1 MLLLSIDRYLR
12 SPPPLL
18 LLLLLLQFHLEHIQ
32 GLAEALMTLNAVLL
46 QYLKKKGG
54 GGSYLGTIGAYA
66 SLVLLCFDS
75 LNAKMITSKRETKKL
90 TVLWNNVEIIT

>member
-46 QYLKKKGG
+46 QYLKKKGEG
-54 GGSYLGTIGAYA
+54 GVVPRYDRC
-66 SLVLLCFDS
+66 LC
-75 LNAKMITSKRETKKL
+75 
-90 TVLWNNVEIIT
+90 